1 MFCPICKAEYRPGI
15 TGCVDCNVEL
25 VDKLPEE
32 KVDKNNKQD
41 KEKINY
47 EEVWISFNPAEVMFV
62 KSILAETE
70 MEYYFIGEN
79 FQVVQPLVEPI
90 RLMVRKDYVE
100 KVKEILKD
108 IDFTPKSEETD

>member
-1 MFCPICKAEYRPGI
+1 MFCPICKAEYKPGI
-15 TGCVDCNVEL
+15 TRCADCNVEL

-41 KEKINY
+41 KEEIIY
-47 EEVWISFNPAEVMFV
+47 EEVWISFNPAEVMFI
-62 KSILAETE
+62 KSILAETDIE
-70 MEYYFIGEN
+70 NYFVGEN

-100 KVKEILKD
+100 
-108 IDFTPKSEETD
+108 